1 MDAGAVN
8 TWKAV
13 LGDLQLQVSR
23 PIYDTWLRN
32 TLGVSMDGDVLT
44 VEVPTSFSKE
54 WLEQR
59 MYHLI
64 QKTATKVAEAPIE
77 VRFRVAGGG
86 TTAEAHDET
95 PVHELEER
103 KPVLQQPATTLNRK
117 YTFQRFVVGPS
128 NQLPYNAAMAAAE
141 SPGGGSNPL
150 FIYSGV
156 GLGKTHLLQA
166 IGQHC
171 IAKGH
176 RTLYVTSERF
186 TNEFIAAIRSKT
198 TDDFRARYR
207 NLDVLLID
215 DVQFIS
221 GKEQTQE
228 GFFHTFNDLHYADH
242 QVVLTAD
249 RPPKA
254 MHLLEDR
261 LVSRFEGG
269 LVADIQQPDLE
280 TRLLILRSKADQMS
294 VKLDDPI
301 IEYLAQVAQTSV
313 RQLEGS
319 LNRVVAYAQMTQ
331 QPISLELVSQLV
343 ADLVHTPNRR
353 ALDADTV
360 VDETAGY
367 YHMTAEDLRGP
378 SRKKDVV
385 RARHVAMYLLHE
397 EKGMRDTDIQ
407 LSAAPCGRSGL
418 RSTLMYSLGATFWQS
433 RKPCTASRQEL
444 FLLELLRI
452 MLLGVCTPR
461 RGWVVW

>member
-1 MDAGAVN
+1 MDAGAAN

-13 LGDLQLQVSR
+13 LGVLQLQVSR

-32 TLGVSMDGDVLT
+32 TIGVSMDGDVLT
-44 VEVPTSFSKE
+44 VEVPTSFSSE

-64 QKTATKVAEAPIE
+64 QKTATKVAETAME
-77 VRFRVAGGG
+77 VQFRVAGGD
-86 TTAEAHDET
+86 AVAQAPEEAPSYE
-95 PVHELEER
+95 PEER
-103 KPVLQQPATTLNRK
+103 QLVARQQAPALNRK

-141 SPGGGSNPL
+141 FPGGGSNPL

-198 TDDFRARYR
+198 TEDFRARYR
-207 NLDVLLID
+207 SLDVLLID

-269 LVADIQQPDLE
+269 LVADIQQPDME
-280 TRLLILRSKADQMS
+280 TRLLILRSKADQMT
-294 VKLDDPI
+294 VKIDDSI
-301 IEYLAQVAQTSV
+301 IEYLAQIAQTNV

-319 LNRVVAYAQMTQ
+319 LNRVAAYAQMTQ

-353 ALDADTV
+353 ALDADTI
-360 VDETAGY
+360 VDEAAGY
-367 YHMTAEDLRGP
+367 YHMSAEELRGP

-397 EKGMRDTDIQ
+397 EKGMRDTDIGRHLGRCDHSTVSSALRKIRSQINIDVQ
-407 LSAAPCGRSGL
+407 LRRDILTIKEAL
-418 RSTLMYSLGATFWQS
+418 YS
-433 RKPCTASRQEL
+433 
-444 FLLELLRI
+444 
-452 MLLGVCTPR
+452 
-461 RGWVVW
+461 

>member
-1 MDAGAVN
+1 MDVGAAN

-32 TLGVSMDGDVLT
+32 TAGVSMDADVLS
-44 VEVPTSFSKE
+44 VEVPTSFSSE

-64 QKTATKVAEAPIE
+64 QKTAMKVAEKPLE
-77 VRFRVAGGG
+77 VQFRVAVADEAGQGLDEEQG
-86 TTAEAHDET
+86 LEAEDRRPFA
-95 PVHELEER
+95 PV
-103 KPVLQQPATTLNRK
+103 PGPALNRK

-128 NQLPYNAAMAAAE
+128 NQLPYNAALAAAE
-141 SPGGGSNPL
+141 SPGCGSNPL

-156 GLGKTHLLQA
+156 GLGKTHLLHA

-186 TNEFIAAIRSKT
+186 TNEFIASIRSKT
-198 TDDFRARYR
+198 TEDFRARYR

-280 TRLLILRSKADQMS
+280 TRFLILRSKADQMA
-294 VKLDDPI
+294 VKIDDPI
-301 IEYLAQVAQTSV
+301 IEYLAQAAQTNV

-319 LNRVVAYAQMTQ
+319 LNRVAAYAQMSQ

-353 ALDADTV
+353 AMDPDTV
-360 VDETAGY
+360 VDEVACH
-367 YHMTAEDLRGP
+367 YHMTAEELRGP

-397 EKGMRDTDIQ
+397 EKGMRDTDIGRRLGRFDHSTVSSALRKIRSKINIDVQ
-407 LSAAPCGRSGL
+407 LRREILTIKEAL
-418 RSTLMYSLGATFWQS
+418 YS
-433 RKPCTASRQEL
+433 
-444 FLLELLRI
+444 
-452 MLLGVCTPR
+452 
-461 RGWVVW
+461 

>member
-32 TLGVSMDGDVLT
+32 TVGVSMDGDVLS
-44 VEVPTSFSKE
+44 VEVPTSFSSE

-64 QKTATKVAEAPIE
+64 QKTATKVVEAPIE

-86 TTAEAHDET
+86 STAEGHDET
-95 PVHELEER
+95 QVREPEER
-103 KPVLQQPATTLNRK
+103 QPIPHQPVLTLNRK
-117 YTFQRFVVGPS
+117 YTFQSFVVGPS
-128 NQLPYNAAMAAAE
+128 NQLPYNAAMAVAE
-141 SPGGGSNPL
+141 SPGCGSNPL

-186 TNEFIAAIRSKT
+186 TNEFIAAIRSRT
-198 TDDFRARYR
+198 TEDFRARYR

-242 QVVLTAD
+242 QVVLAAD

-280 TRLLILRSKADQMS
+280 TRFLILRSKADLLS
-294 VKLDDPI
+294 VKIDDPI
-301 IEYLAQVAQTSV
+301 IEYLAQVAQTNV

-319 LNRVVAYAQMTQ
+319 LNRVVAYAQMTRE
-331 QPISLELVSQLV
+331 PISLELVSRLV
-343 ADLVHTPNRR
+343 ADLVHTPDRR
-353 ALDADTV
+353 ALDADTI

-367 YHMTAEDLRGP
+367 YHMTAEELRGP

-397 EKGMRDTDIQ
+397 EKGMRDTEIGRHLGRCDHSTVSSALRKIKSQINIDVQLRRDI
-407 LSAAPCGRSGL
+407 LAIKEAL
-418 RSTLMYSLGATFWQS
+418 YS
-433 RKPCTASRQEL
+433 
-444 FLLELLRI
+444 
-452 MLLGVCTPR
+452 
-461 RGWVVW
+461 

>member
-1 MDAGAVN
+1 M
-8 TWKAV
+8 
-13 LGDLQLQVSR
+13 
-23 PIYDTWLRN
+23 
-32 TLGVSMDGDVLT
+32 SMDGDVLS
-44 VEVPTSFSKE
+44 VEVPTSFSSE

-64 QKTATKVAEAPIE
+64 QKTATKVAETPME
-77 VRFRVAGGG
+77 VQFRVAGGDSA
-86 TTAEAHDET
+86 AEAPDET
-95 PVHELEER
+95 PAREIEDHQ
-103 KPVLQQPATTLNRK
+103 PVAPRQPASTLNRK

-141 SPGGGSNPL
+141 SPGCGSNPL

-171 IAKGH
+171 VAKGH

-186 TNEFIAAIRSKT
+186 TNEFIAAIRTKT
-198 TDDFRARYR
+198 TEEFRARYR

-280 TRLLILRSKADQMS
+280 TRLLILRSKADQMA
-294 VKLDDPI
+294 VKIEDPI
-301 IEYLAQVAQTSV
+301 IEYLAQVAQTNV

-331 QPISLELVSQLV
+331 QPMSLELVSQLV
-343 ADLVHTPNRR
+343 ADLVHTPDRR
-353 ALDADTV
+353 ALDADTI
-360 VDETAGY
+360 VDESAGY
-367 YHMTAEDLRGP
+367 YHMTAEELRGP

-397 EKGMRDTDIQ
+397 EKGMRDTDIGRHLGRCDHSTVSSALRKIRSQINIDVQ
-407 LSAAPCGRSGL
+407 LRRDILAIKEAL
-418 RSTLMYSLGATFWQS
+418 YS
-433 RKPCTASRQEL
+433 
-444 FLLELLRI
+444 
-452 MLLGVCTPR
+452 
-461 RGWVVW
+461 

>member
-1 MDAGAVN
+1 MVDAGAAN
-8 TWKAV
+8 IWKAV

-32 TLGVSMDGDVLT
+32 TVGVSMDGDVLS
-44 VEVPTSFSKE
+44 VEVPTSFSSE

-64 QKTATKVAEAPIE
+64 QKTATKVAEMPVE
-77 VRFRVAGGG
+77 VQFRVAGGDSA
-86 TTAEAHDET
+86 AEAPDEG
-95 PVHELEER
+95 PVHEPEDR
-103 KPVLQQPATTLNRK
+103 QPVAPRQTAPTLNRK

-128 NQLPYNAAMAAAE
+128 NQLPYNAAIAAAE
-141 SPGGGSNPL
+141 SPGFGSNPL

-186 TNEFIAAIRSKT
+186 TNEFIAAIRTKT

-301 IEYLAQVAQTSV
+301 IEYLAQVAQTNV

-331 QPISLELVSQLV
+331 QPMSLDLVSQLV
-343 ADLVHTPNRR
+343 ADLIHTPDRR
-353 ALDADTV
+353 ALDADTI
-360 VDETAGY
+360 VDESAGY
-367 YHMTAEDLRGP
+367 YHMTAEELRGP

-397 EKGMRDTDIQ
+397 EKGMRDTDIGRHLGRCDHSTVSSALRKIRSQINIDVQ
-407 LSAAPCGRSGL
+407 LRRDILAIKEAL
-418 RSTLMYSLGATFWQS
+418 YS
-433 RKPCTASRQEL
+433 
-444 FLLELLRI
+444 
-452 MLLGVCTPR
+452 
-461 RGWVVW
+461 